1 MYASK
6 MEEKLSDLGAVSEV
20 LVVERLSFVN
30 QHKNTKEFHP
40 QMTLLNLFTTNSNT
54 W

>member
-6 MEEKLSDLGAVSEV
+6 TEEKLNDLGAISEG
-20 LVVERLSFVN
+20 LVVECLSFVN

-40 QMTLLNLFTTNSNT
+40 QMTLLNLFPTNSNT